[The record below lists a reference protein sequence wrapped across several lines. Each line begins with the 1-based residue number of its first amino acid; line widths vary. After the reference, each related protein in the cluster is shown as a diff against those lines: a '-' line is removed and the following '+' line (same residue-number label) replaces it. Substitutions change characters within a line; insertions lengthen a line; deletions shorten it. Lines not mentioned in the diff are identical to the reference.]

1 MGELPGNKHVKYI
14 LSVENVGMKFLQF
27 SSCSLV
33 HLLPVTEND
42 LVYLDLLFS
51 MLEFTDLSFWAI
63 SCTQKK
69 DGFVLVVME
78 HLTLTGAYFEH

>member
-1 MGELPGNKHVKYI
+1 MGEFAGDKHVKYI
-14 LSVENVGMKFLQF
+14 LSVEKVGMKFLQS

-51 MLEFTDLSFWAI
+51 ISEFTDLSFWVDLVPRKRI
-63 SCTQKK
+63 
-69 DGFVLVVME
+69 VLSRW
-78 HLTLTGAYFEH
+78 LWSI